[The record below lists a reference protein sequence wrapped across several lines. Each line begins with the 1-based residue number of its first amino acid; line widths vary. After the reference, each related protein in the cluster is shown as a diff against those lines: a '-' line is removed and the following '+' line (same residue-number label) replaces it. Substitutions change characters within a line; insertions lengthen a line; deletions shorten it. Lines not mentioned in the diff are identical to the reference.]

1 MARRARVTALDT
13 TPSRWRSYVVLAC
26 IVLAGEAI
34 FSLPFHVPR
43 FFRPTVLQTLGLT
56 NAALGDAFAVY
67 GLTAMASYL
76 PGGWLADRWSARR
89 LLSASLLATAGG
101 GFYFATLPSIQGLTW
116 LYAYWGATTILLFW
130 AAMIRA
136 TRDWGG
142 ALRQG
147 QAFGVL
153 EGGRGLVAAASASI
167 AVGVLA
173 QALGGATDLTA
184 LRADALRAVIYFYT
198 AVTLLAAL
206 LCWWFIPDAA
216 PSRASAS
223 AKGEAW
229 WRGWGDVS
237 LWLQAGVV
245 VAAYCGYKG
254 LDNYALYA
262 VSAFGLDE
270 VAAAAFLAKAAWLRP
285 VAALAAGLL
294 ADRVRPSLTLVG
306 IFLLAAASVAVLAG
320 TAPSPMLRGVLMANV
335 LLSVAAVYALRG
347 VYFTLMEESGV
358 PSSRTGAAVGLVSVV
373 GFTPD
378 VFFAPIAGRLL
389 DAHPGVVGQQQYF
402 ALLTG
407 IALVGAVLA
416 TALALRLRPSRLTP
430 PVGGTL

>member
-1 MARRARVTALDT
+1 MWVSVVSTAL
-13 TPSRWRSYVVLAC
+13 PRWRSYAVLAC

-43 FFRPTVLQTLGLT
+43 FFRPTVLQALGLS

-76 PGGWLADRWSARR
+76 PGGWLADRYSARR
-89 LLSASLLATAGG
+89 LLSISLLATAAG
-101 GFYFATLPSIQGLTW
+101 GFYFVTLPTVRGLTW

-142 ALRQG
+142 ALQQG
-147 QAFGVL
+147 RAFGVL
-153 EGGRGLVAAASASI
+153 EGGRGLVAAASASV

-173 QALGGATDLTA
+173 HAVGGATDLSA
-184 LRADALRAVIYFYT
+184 LRAEALREVIYFYT
-198 AVTLLAAL
+198 AITLLAAL
-206 LCWWFIPDAA
+206 LCWWFVPDSTPAEASAAA
-216 PSRASAS
+216 PRD
-223 AKGEAW
+223 AW
-229 WRGWGDVS
+229 WRGLGEAS

-270 VAAAAFLAKAAWLRP
+270 VTAAAFLAKAAWLRP
-285 VAALAAGLL
+285 LAAVAAGLL
-294 ADRVRPSLTLVG
+294 ADRLRPSATLVG
-306 IFLLAAASVAVLAG
+306 IFLLLAACMGVLAG
-320 TAPSPMLRGVLMANV
+320 VAPSPALRGVLMANM

-347 VYFTLMEESGV
+347 VYFALMQEAGV
-358 PSSRTGAAVGLVSVV
+358 PSARTGAAVGVVSVV

-389 DAHPGVVGQQQYF
+389 DARPGVVGQQQYF
-402 ALLTG
+402 LLLAG

-416 TALALRLRPSRLTP
+416 AALALRLRSSRLSP
-430 PVGGTL
+430 SV

>member
-1 MARRARVTALDT
+1 MDA

-184 LRADALRAVIYFYT
+184 LRADALRSVI
-198 AVTLLAAL
+198 
-206 LCWWFIPDAA
+206 
-216 PSRASAS
+216 
-223 AKGEAW
+223 
-229 WRGWGDVS
+229 
-237 LWLQAGVV
+237 
-245 VAAYCGYKG
+245 
-254 LDNYALYA
+254 
-262 VSAFGLDE
+262 
-270 VAAAAFLAKAAWLRP
+270 
-285 VAALAAGLL
+285 
-294 ADRVRPSLTLVG
+294 
-306 IFLLAAASVAVLAG
+306 
-320 TAPSPMLRGVLMANV
+320 
-335 LLSVAAVYALRG
+335 
-347 VYFTLMEESGV
+347 
-358 PSSRTGAAVGLVSVV
+358 
-373 GFTPD
+373 
-378 VFFAPIAGRLL
+378 
-389 DAHPGVVGQQQYF
+389 
-402 ALLTG
+402 
-407 IALVGAVLA
+407 
-416 TALALRLRPSRLTP
+416 
-430 PVGGTL
+430 